1 MTFLITVMRK
11 LENNLIFF
19 ISFLFIIA
27 FSTNVTFP
35 GVAQLETVSNTTDK
49 KSEQSEEPIQTV
61 KPFFFLFNTELSAF
75 NVTEFPPDDFSL
87 KILEVNQN
95 DNVTVYFYNMEAPT
109 GDRHSFTI
117 NAPYDVNLE
126 LGQGK
131 NGSVSF
137 VAKEP
142 GIFRY
147 YCEYHEPTMS
157 GQLVVIPKG

>member
-1 MTFLITVMRK
+1 MRK
-11 LENNLIFF
+11 LKNYLIFL
-19 ISFLFIIA
+19 IPLLLTTTL
-27 FSTNVTFP
+27 STYVTLP
-35 GVAQLETVSNTTDK
+35 VVAQLVNGSNATDK
-49 KSEQSEEPIQTV
+49 TSEQSEETSQTE
-61 KPFFFLFNTELSAF
+61 KPFFFLFNTELPAF

-95 DNVTVYFYNMEAPT
+95 DNVSIYFYNMESST

-117 NAPYDVNLE
+117 NAPYNVNLN

-131 NGSVSF
+131 NGSISF
-137 VAKEP
+137 VANEP

-157 GQLVVIPKG
+157 GQLVVLPKG

>member
-1 MTFLITVMRK
+1 MGK

-19 ISFLFIIA
+19 ISFLFTI
-27 FSTNVTFP
+27 TFAPANLALP
-35 GVAQLETVSNTTDK
+35 GVAQLENVSNIVDK
-49 KSEQSEEPIQTV
+49 TSEQSEETFQTL
-61 KPFFFLFNTELSAF
+61 KPFFFLFNTELPAF

-117 NAPYDVNLE
+117 NAPYDVNLD

-137 VAKEP
+137 VAKEI

-157 GQLVVIPKG
+157 GQLVVMPKG

>member
-1 MTFLITVMRK
+1 MRK
-11 LENNLIFF
+11 LKNNLIFL
-19 ISFLFIIA
+19 IPLLLTTTL
-27 FSTNVTFP
+27 STYVTLP
-35 GVAQLETVSNTTDK
+35 VVAQLVNDSNATDK
-49 KSEQSEEPIQTV
+49 TSEQSEETSQTE
-61 KPFFFLFNTELSAF
+61 KPFFFLFNTELPAF

-95 DNVTVYFYNMEAPT
+95 DNVSIYFYNMEAPT

-117 NAPYDVNLE
+117 NAPYNVNLN

-131 NGSVSF
+131 NGSISF
-137 VAKEP
+137 VANEP

-157 GQLVVIPKG
+157 GQLVVLLKG

>member
-1 MTFLITVMRK
+1 MRK
-11 LENNLIFF
+11 LKNYLIFL
-19 ISFLFIIA
+19 IPLLLTTTL
-27 FSTNVTFP
+27 STYVTLP
-35 GVAQLETVSNTTDK
+35 GVAQLVNGSNATDK
-49 KSEQSEEPIQTV
+49 TSEQSEETSQTE
-61 KPFFFLFNTELSAF
+61 KPFFFLFNTELPAF

-95 DNVTVYFYNMEAPT
+95 DNVSIYFYNMESST

-117 NAPYDVNLE
+117 NAPYNVNLN

-131 NGSVSF
+131 NGSISF
-137 VAKEP
+137 VANEP

-157 GQLVVIPKG
+157 GQLVVLPKG

>member
-1 MTFLITVMRK
+1 MRK

-19 ISFLFIIA
+19 ISLLFTITL
-27 FSTNVTFP
+27 STNITLP
-35 GVAQLETVSNTTDK
+35 GVAQLENISNTTDK
-49 KSEQSEEPIQTV
+49 TSEQLEETYQTE
-61 KPFFFLFNTELSAF
+61 KPFFFLFNTELFAF

-87 KILEVNQN
+87 KTLEVNQN
-95 DNVTVYFYNMEAPT
+95 DNVTIYFYNMEAPT

-117 NAPYDVNLE
+117 NAPYDVNLN

-131 NGSVSF
+131 NGSASF
-137 VAKEP
+137 VAKDP

-147 YCEYHEPTMS
+147 YCEYHGPTMS

>member
-1 MTFLITVMRK
+1 MRNLK
-11 LENNLIFF
+11 NNLIFL
-19 ISFLFIIA
+19 IPLLLTTTL
-27 FSTNVTFP
+27 STYVTLP
-35 GVAQLETVSNTTDK
+35 VVAQLVNGSNATDK
-49 KSEQSEEPIQTV
+49 TSEQSEEISQTE
-61 KPFFFLFNTELSAF
+61 KPFFFLFNTELPAF

-95 DNVTVYFYNMEAPT
+95 DNVSIYFYNMETPT

-117 NAPYDVNLE
+117 NAPYNVNLN

-131 NGSVSF
+131 NGSISF
-137 VAKEP
+137 VANEP

-157 GQLVVIPKG
+157 GQLVVLPKG

>member
-1 MTFLITVMRK
+1 MRK
-11 LENNLIFF
+11 LKNNLIFL
-19 ISFLFIIA
+19 IPLLLTTTL
-27 FSTNVTFP
+27 STYVTLP
-35 GVAQLETVSNTTDK
+35 VVAQLVNGSNDTDK
-49 KSEQSEEPIQTV
+49 TSEQSEETSQTE
-61 KPFFFLFNTELSAF
+61 KPFFFLFNTELPAF

-95 DNVTVYFYNMEAPT
+95 NNVSIYFYNMEAPS

-117 NAPYDVNLE
+117 NAPYNVNLN

-131 NGSVSF
+131 NGSISF
-137 VAKEP
+137 VANEP

>member
-1 MTFLITVMRK
+1 MRK
-11 LENNLIFF
+11 LKNNLIFL
-19 ISFLFIIA
+19 IPLLLTTTL
-27 FSTNVTFP
+27 STYVTLP
-35 GVAQLETVSNTTDK
+35 VVAQLVNGSNATDK
-49 KSEQSEEPIQTV
+49 TSEQSEEISQTE
-61 KPFFFLFNTELSAF
+61 KPFFFLFNTELPAF

-95 DNVTVYFYNMEAPT
+95 DNVSIYFYNMEAPT

-117 NAPYDVNLE
+117 NAPYNVNLN

-131 NGSVSF
+131 NGSISF
-137 VAKEP
+137 VANEP

-157 GQLVVIPKG
+157 GQLVVLPKG

>member
-1 MTFLITVMRK
+1 MIFLIS
-11 LENNLIFF
+11 FF
-19 ISFLFIIA
+19 FTIT
-27 FSTNVTFP
+27 FSTNIHLS
-35 GVAQLETVSNTTDK
+35 GIAQLENVSNTKDK
-49 KSEQSEEPIQTV
+49 TSEQSEETFQTV
-61 KPFFFLFNTELSAF
+61 KPFFFLFITELSAF

-117 NAPYDVNLE
+117 NAPYDVNLD

-131 NGSVSF
+131 NGSASF
-137 VAKEP
+137 VAKDP

>member
-1 MTFLITVMRK
+1 MRK
-11 LENNLIFF
+11 LKNNLIFL
-19 ISFLFIIA
+19 IPLLLTTT
-27 FSTNVTFP
+27 FSTCVTLP
-35 GVAQLETVSNTTDK
+35 VGAQLVNDSNATDK
-49 KSEQSEEPIQTV
+49 TSEQSEETSQTE
-61 KPFFFLFNTELSAF
+61 KPFFFLFNTELPAF

-95 DNVTVYFYNMEAPT
+95 DNVSIYFYNMEAPT

-117 NAPYDVNLE
+117 NAPYNVNLN

-131 NGSVSF
+131 NGSISF
-137 VAKEP
+137 VANEP

-157 GQLVVIPKG
+157 GQLVVLPKG

>member
-1 MTFLITVMRK
+1 MRK
-11 LENNLIFF
+11 LKNNLIFL
-19 ISFLFIIA
+19 IPLLLTITL
-27 FSTNVTFP
+27 STYVTLP
-35 GVAQLETVSNTTDK
+35 VVAQLVNGSNATDK
-49 KSEQSEEPIQTV
+49 TSEQSEETSQTE
-61 KPFFFLFNTELSAF
+61 KPFFFLFNTELPAF

-95 DNVTVYFYNMEAPT
+95 DNVSIYFYNMEAPT

-117 NAPYDVNLE
+117 NAPYNVNLN

-131 NGSVSF
+131 NGSISF
-137 VAKEP
+137 VANEP

-157 GQLVVIPKG
+157 GQLVVLPKG

>member
-1 MTFLITVMRK
+1 MRK
-11 LENNLIFF
+11 LKNNLIFL
-19 ISFLFIIA
+19 IPLLLTTTL
-27 FSTNVTFP
+27 STYVTLP
-35 GVAQLETVSNTTDK
+35 VVAQLVNGSNATDK
-49 KSEQSEEPIQTV
+49 TSEQSEETSQTE
-61 KPFFFLFNTELSAF
+61 KPFFFLFNTELPAF

-95 DNVTVYFYNMEAPT
+95 DNISIYFYNMEAPT

-117 NAPYDVNLE
+117 NAPYNVNLN

-131 NGSVSF
+131 NGTISF
-137 VAKEP
+137 VANEP

-157 GQLVVIPKG
+157 GQLVVLPKG

>member
-1 MTFLITVMRK
+1 MRK
-11 LENNLIFF
+11 LKNYLIFL
-19 ISFLFIIA
+19 IPLLLTTTL
-27 FSTNVTFP
+27 STYVTLP
-35 GVAQLETVSNTTDK
+35 VVAQLVNGSNAIDK
-49 KSEQSEEPIQTV
+49 TSEQSEETSQTE
-61 KPFFFLFNTELSAF
+61 KPFFFLFNTELPAF

-95 DNVTVYFYNMEAPT
+95 DNVSIYFYNMEAPT

-117 NAPYDVNLE
+117 NAPYNVNLN

-131 NGSVSF
+131 NGSISF
-137 VAKEP
+137 VANEP

-157 GQLVVIPKG
+157 GQLVVLPKG

>member
-1 MTFLITVMRK
+1 MRK
-11 LENNLIFF
+11 LKNNLIFL
-19 ISFLFIIA
+19 IPLLLTTTL
-27 FSTNVTFP
+27 STYVKYP
-35 GVAQLETVSNTTDK
+35 LVAQLVNGSNATDK
-49 KSEQSEEPIQTV
+49 TSEQSEETSQTE
-61 KPFFFLFNTELSAF
+61 KPFFFLFNTELPPF

-95 DNVTVYFYNMEAPT
+95 NNVSIYFYNMEAPT

-117 NAPYDVNLE
+117 NAPYNVNLN

-131 NGSVSF
+131 NGSISF
-137 VAKEP
+137 VANEP

-157 GQLVVIPKG
+157 GQLVVLPKG

>member
-1 MTFLITVMRK
+1 MRK
-11 LENNLIFF
+11 LKNNLIFL
-19 ISFLFIIA
+19 IPLLLTTTL
-27 FSTNVTFP
+27 STYVP
-35 GVAQLETVSNTTDK
+35 LPVVAQLVNGSNATDK
-49 KSEQSEEPIQTV
+49 TSEQSEETSQTE
-61 KPFFFLFNTELSAF
+61 KPFFFLFNTELPAF

-95 DNVTVYFYNMEAPT
+95 NNVSIYFYNMEAPT

-117 NAPYDVNLE
+117 NAPYNVNLN

-131 NGSVSF
+131 NGSISF
-137 VAKEP
+137 VANEP

-157 GQLVVIPKG
+157 GQLVVLPKG

>member
-1 MTFLITVMRK
+1 MFLIPK
-11 LENNLIFF
+11 
-19 ISFLFIIA
+19 II
-27 FSTNVTFP
+27 
-35 GVAQLETVSNTTDK
+35 
-49 KSEQSEEPIQTV
+49 SEQSEETFQTV

-95 DNVTVYFYNMEAPT
+95 DNITIYFYNMEAPT
-109 GDRHSFTI
+109 GDRHYFTI
-117 NAPYDVNLE
+117 NATYDVNLN

-137 VAKEP
+137 VAKDP
-142 GIFRY
+142 DIFRY